1 MKKLKKP
8 NKCNIGG
15 QAVLEGVMMRGE
27 RSVATAVRDEQ
38 GIIRLETDR
47 IKPAKEKNAIFRM
60 PIIRGAVN
68 FFSSMVTGT
77 KILLRSAEVYGE
89 EEPTKF
95 EKFLSNKFKLN
106 IFDVMMGVAVVLAI
120 ALSIFLFIA
129 CPQYL
134 TNFVTGFTNIE
145 QTSFWFNLIE
155 GGVRILIFIGYIL
168 LTSLMK
174 DIKRT
179 YMYHGAEHKTISC
192 YESGLELTVENVRK
206 CSRLH
211 DRCGTTFMFL
221 VMIISVLVFSIANS
235 FVFGATGILR
245 LVIKIAL
252 LPIIAGISYE
262 ILKLLAKTESKIVF
276 IFKAPGLALQKI
288 TTKEPTDDM
297 IEVAITAFKTV
308 LEMDKNPEIKPQ
320 KFITPMEVGKL
331 LELVKEK
338 LRKGGIDE
346 VDGEWIVCHV
356 SGVKRSELE
365 NNKTRLL
372 ASQVE
377 NALQIADE
385 RLKFKPLW
393 YILGSVDFYGYEF
406 KIDERALIPRP
417 ETEELVMRALEV
429 VKKESLVLDLCTG
442 SGAIA
447 ITINKKTGAKVDAV
461 DVKEEALSLAREN
474 AQKLEAEVNFI
485 KSDMF
490 KEVDGVYD
498 VIVSN
503 PPYIKTEDI
512 KTLQKEVAF
521 EPISALDGGED
532 GLEFYKQIATSAKE
546 HLTEN
551 GVLLMECGFDQKE
564 EIMKLLTD
572 FSQVICIKDI
582 NGIDRII
589 KAVK

>member
-15 QAVLEGVMMRGE
+15 QAVLEGVMMRGAT
-27 RSVATAVRDEQ
+27 SVATAVRDEE
-38 GIIRLETDR
+38 GVIRLETDR
-47 IKPAKEKNAIFRM
+47 IKPAKEKNAIFRV

-89 EEPTKF
+89 EEPSKF
-95 EKFLSNKFKLN
+95 EKFLSEKFKLN
-106 IFDVMMGVAVVLAI
+106 LFDVMMAVAVILAI
-120 ALSIFLFIA
+120 ALSVFLFIA

-134 TNFVTGFTNIE
+134 TNFVTSFTAIE

-155 GGVRILIFIGYIL
+155 GGVRILIFVGYIL

-192 YESGLELTVENVRK
+192 YEAGLELTVENVRK

-221 VMIISVLVFSIANS
+221 VMVISILVFSVANS

-252 LPIIAGISYE
+252 LPVIAGISYE

-308 LEMDKNPEIKPQ
+308 LEMDANPEIKPQ
-320 KFITPMEVGKL
+320 KFITPMEVCKL
-331 LELVKEK
+331 LDMVKAK
-338 LRKGGIDE
+338 LKDGGIDE
-346 VDGEWIVCHV
+346 VDGDWIVCHV
-356 SGVKRSELE
+356 SNIARSELE
-365 NNKTRLL
+365 NNKTKLL

-377 NALQIADE
+377 KALKITEE
-385 RLKFKPLW
+385 RLTFKPLW

-417 ETEELVMRALEV
+417 ETEELVMHALEV
-429 VKKESLVLDLCTG
+429 IDKEKSVLDLCTG

-447 ITINKKTGAKVDAV
+447 ITIQKKTGACVDAV
-461 DVKEEALSLAREN
+461 DVKDEALSLAKEN
-474 AQKLEAEVNFI
+474 AEMLEADVNFI

-490 KEVDGVYD
+490 QSVDKVYD
-498 VIVSN
+498 VIISN

-512 KTLQKEVAF
+512 KSLQKEVTF
-521 EPISALDGGED
+521 EPISALDGGAD
-532 GLEFYKQIATSAKE
+532 GLEFYRQIATKSLE
-546 HLTEN
+546 HLKDG
-551 GVLLMECGFDQKE
+551 GVLIMECGFDQKDAIIE
-564 EIMKLLTD
+564 LLAG
-572 FSQVICIKDI
+572 FSSVKSIKDL